1 MTCRCSGCGT
11 LLQTDQPVC
20 TLCGT
25 TAIAT
30 QLSASDDPA
39 TDLAPAV
46 FQTKQDVPWAQS
58 QLSSENPTTMPQAFD
73 NRNGVTGRVI
83 AMEPLYLE
91 DSDFDTCR
99 LLTILIWLLIL
110 LASPILAVY
119 GLLVFSGTLP
129 AVLACIGL
137 FLVFRAINP
146 LHLLSSFQMFY
157 LLNPFRHNK
166 DKQVPVR
173 YLRVRVQQDASE
185 VMARIK
191 GTFTAGNVAADDLVT
206 LLGRWHS
213 GVLFVRNGENQRTR
227 SRIEL
232 QRSHSWVGL
241 ALTVI
246 VILSLVSAFYGP
258 TKTLLKRTRSLN
270 SSEVQP

>member
-1 MTCRCSGCGT
+1 
-11 LLQTDQPVC
+11 
-20 TLCGT
+20 
-25 TAIAT
+25 
-30 QLSASDDPA
+30 
-39 TDLAPAV
+39 LAPAV